1 MADKSKIAWTD
12 STFNPWLG
20 CTKVSAGCAHCY
32 AESQMD
38 LRYGKVKWGPSGT
51 RVKTSVQNWNKPL
64 KWNREAALSGE
75 RHLVFCASLADIC
88 EQWDGPI
95 LDHHGNEM
103 IGATMDVLRGQL
115 VGLIQ
120 ATPNLTWLCL
130 TKREES
136 IRLIPPL
143 PNIWMGVT
151 VEGVETD
158 HRWKN
163 HLAHMPEYAKR
174 WISYE
179 PALSRLPIE
188 NWSEVPDWII
198 FGGESDQH
206 ENARPFDLDW
216 LADGLTQCRLRGIVP
231 FVKQM
236 GDHLLVA
243 NDRFAQWPNNGD
255 ALRYHNDQYEPAF
268 QGERVAVR
276 LDTKSGSNPLEWP
289 NAFRIREY
297 PA

>member
-64 KWNREAALSGE
+64 KWNREAAKSGQ

-95 LDHHGNEM
+95 LDHHGNE
-103 IGATMDVLRGQL
+103 IAGLTMNLLRAEL
-115 VGLIQ
+115 VRLIR

-136 IRLIPPL
+136 IHLILPL

-151 VEGVETD
+151 VEGGETD
-158 HRWKN
+158 HRWKDN
-163 HLAHMPEYAKR
+163 LAHMPEYAKR

-188 NWSEVPDWII
+188 NWNEVPDWII

-206 ENARPFDLDW
+206 EKARPFKLDW
-216 LADGLTQCRLRGIVP
+216 LDRGLVQCRERGIVP

-236 GDHLLVA
+236 GDHLVLP
-243 NDRFAQWPNNGD
+243 NDRFSEWPNEGD
-255 ALRYHNDQYEPAF
+255 GLIDMNPDYQPRF
-268 QGERVAVR
+268 QGEDMAVR
-276 LDTKSGSNPLEWP
+276 LATSSGSDPSEWP
-289 NAFRIREY
+289 ERFRIREF